1 MIWSIAKKEILE
13 NIVSYRFYILTG
25 LLALLML
32 VAVIVGYGDF
42 LLRLENYEILR
53 PAPASTNII
62 IEPTPMSILA
72 KGLEANL
79 TRLYEISITGI
90 EIHQNQQAVNRIF
103 ALFAVPDMLFIIK
116 VVLALIAILFSFDA
130 ITFEKEQGTLKLLL
144 SNGIKRSSLVLGKLL
159 GRFLMVIVPFAV
171 LFLLALLVISLL
183 PGVVT
188 TGGFWARNAF
198 ILLIACLYALLFTA
212 LGMFVSSIVHRSS
225 TSLVVSLTLWLLLV
239 FIIPNFG
246 TLLAK
251 TLSSVPA
258 SDRIEMEGRLKTIQA
273 IFTRIQR
280 EKEKSEG
287 SEGRRMIQ
295 EIKESSTRLVEQY
308 RPQMNALIRTTK
320 SIVRFSPSGALHF
333 LLTDVANTGLY
344 EEVRTKD
351 AISQYLD
358 RNFFRINHLERGA
371 ADVFT
376 YTRASLGEVFSETGF
391 VDVAVIALFA
401 LVLIS
406 GSYVRFLTYDPR

>member
-42 LLRLENYEILR
+42 LLRLENYEVLR
-53 PAPASTNII
+53 PTPASANII

-116 VVLALIAILFSFDA
+116 VVLALIAVLFSFDA
-130 ITFEKEQGTLKLLL
+130 IAFEKEQGTLKLLL

-159 GRFLMVIVPFAV
+159 GRFLMVIVQFAV

-188 TGGFWARNAF
+188 TAGFWAKNAV
-198 ILLIACLYALLFTA
+198 ILLIASLYALLFSA
-212 LGMFVSSIVHRSS
+212 LGMLVSSIVHRSS
-225 TSLVVSLTLWLLLV
+225 TSMVASLTLWLLLV

-251 TLSSVPA
+251 SVSNVPA
-258 SDRIEMEGRLKTIQA
+258 SDRIEMEGRLNTIQA

-280 EKEKSEG
+280 EKDKPDG
-287 SEGRRMIQ
+287 SEGRRMVQ
-295 EIKESSTRLVEQY
+295 QFKESSTRLVEMY
-308 RPQMNALIRTTK
+308 RPKMNALIRMTK
-320 SIVRFSPSGALHF
+320 SIARLSPSGALHF
-333 LLTDVANTGLY
+333 FLTDIANTGLY
-344 EEVRTKD
+344 EEVRVKD
-351 AISQYLD
+351 AVAQYLD
-358 RNFFRINHLERGA
+358 RNYFRINRLERGPV
-371 ADVFT
+371 DVFT
-376 YTRASLGEVFSETGF
+376 YTRASMGEVFSETGF
-391 VDVAVIALFA
+391 VDVTVIALFT
-401 LVLIS
+401 LLFIS

>member
-1 MIWSIAKKEILE
+1 MIWPIAKKEILE

-32 VAVIVGYGDF
+32 VAVVVGYGDF

-258 SDRIEMEGRLKTIQA
+258 SDRIEMEGRLNTIQA

-308 RPQMNALIRTTK
+308 RPKMNALIRTTK

-371 ADVFT
+371 ADV
-376 YTRASLGEVFSETGF
+376 
-391 VDVAVIALFA
+391 
-401 LVLIS
+401 
-406 GSYVRFLTYDPR
+406 

>member
-1 MIWSIAKKEILE
+1 MIWPIAKKEILE

-32 VAVIVGYGDF
+32 VAVVVGYGDF

-53 PAPASTNII
+53 HAPASTNII

-258 SDRIEMEGRLKTIQA
+258 SDRIEMEGRLNTIQA

-308 RPQMNALIRTTK
+308 RPKMNALIRTTK

>member
-1 MIWSIAKKEILE
+1 MIWPIAKKEILE

-32 VAVIVGYGDF
+32 VAVVVGYGDF

-258 SDRIEMEGRLKTIQA
+258 SDRIEMEGRLNTIQA

-308 RPQMNALIRTTK
+308 RPKMNALIRTTK

>member
-53 PAPASTNII
+53 PTPSNTNII
-62 IEPTPMSILA
+62 IEPTPMSIFA

-90 EIHQNQQAVNRIF
+90 EIRQNQQAVNRIF

-116 VVLALIAILFSFDA
+116 VVLALIAVLFSFDA
-130 ITFEKEQGTLKLLL
+130 IAFEKEQGTLKLLL
-144 SNGIKRSSLVLGKLL
+144 SNGIRRSSLVLGKLL
-159 GRFLMVIVPFAV
+159 GRFLMVIVPFAI

-183 PGVVT
+183 PGVAT

-198 ILLIACLYALLFTA
+198 ILLISCLYALLFTA
-212 LGMFVSSIVHRSS
+212 LGLFVSSVVHRSS
-225 TSLVVSLTLWLLLV
+225 TSMVASLTLWLLLV

-246 TLLAK
+246 TLLARS
-251 TLSSVPA
+251 LSNVPT
-258 SDRIEMEGRLKTIQA
+258 SDRIEMEGRLNTIEA

-280 EKEKSEG
+280 EKDKRDG
-287 SEGRRMIQ
+287 SEGGRMIQ
-295 EIKESSTRLVEQY
+295 QIREASTRLVEQY
-308 RPQMNALIRTTK
+308 RPKMNALIRTTK
-320 SIVRFSPSGALHF
+320 SVVRLSPAGALHF

-344 EEVRTKD
+344 EEVKMKD
-351 AISQYLD
+351 AVNQHLD
-358 RNFFRINHLERGA
+358 RNYLRINHLEQGPVDA
-371 ADVFT
+371 FT
-376 YTRASLGEVFSETGF
+376 YTRASLGEAFSETGF
-391 VDVAVIALFA
+391 VDVAVIAIF
-401 LVLIS
+401 VLIFIS
-406 GSYVRFLTYDPR
+406 GSYVQFLMYDPR

>member
-1 MIWSIAKKEILE
+1 MIWPIAKKEILE

-116 VVLALIAILFSFDA
+116 VVLALIAVLFSFDA
-130 ITFEKEQGTLKLLL
+130 IAFEKEQGTLKLLL

-188 TGGFWARNAF
+188 TGSFWARNTL

-212 LGMFVSSIVHRSS
+212 LGMLVSSIVHRSS
-225 TSLVVSLTLWLLLV
+225 TSMVVSLTLWLLLV

-251 TLSSVPA
+251 SLSNVPA
-258 SDRIEMEGRLKTIQA
+258 SDRIEMEGRLNTIQA

-280 EKEKSEG
+280 EKDNPDG
-287 SEGRRMIQ
+287 FEGRKMIQ
-295 EIKESSTRLVEQY
+295 QLKESSTRLVEQY
-308 RPQMNALIRTTK
+308 RPKMNALIRTTK

-333 LLTDVANTGLY
+333 FLTDIANTGLY
-344 EEVRTKD
+344 EEVRAKD
-351 AISQYLD
+351 AVSQYLD
-358 RNFFRINHLERGA
+358 RNFFRINQLERGP

-376 YTRASLGEVFSETGF
+376 YSRASVGEVFSETGF
-391 VDVAVIALFA
+391 VDVAVIAFFTLLF
-401 LVLIS
+401 IT